1 MVFEYFYNRCAVRRI
16 VGHMPTSLV
25 MGKKA
30 HSSAGTPELTMV
42 QVQLVAFL
50 WDPDKGD
57 KLNLGVLELNRKW

>member
-50 WDPDKGD
+50 
-57 KLNLGVLELNRKW
+57 